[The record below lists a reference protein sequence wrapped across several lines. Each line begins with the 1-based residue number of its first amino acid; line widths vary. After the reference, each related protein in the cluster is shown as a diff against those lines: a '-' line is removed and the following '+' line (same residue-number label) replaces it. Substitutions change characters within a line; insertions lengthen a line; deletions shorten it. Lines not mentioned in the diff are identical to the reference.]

1 MEGPFAGG
9 IGAVDGRCA
18 PLIYDGE
25 KQFVKGNLSTA
36 RDLLLRGMTMYEQL
50 FSKFPVLATD
60 DESLEESITA
70 VYYWQRILKLEFK
83 PIPAQYPLQ
92 RRVRQSSDLA
102 PRHREPVQARHGTR
116 LTHRIAAR
124 LPAARR
130 RVISS
135 QPELEMSAARRN
147 ASIRQACLCA
157 RIADEYRGRD
167 TIVLDLT
174 GVTAIFDFF
183 VLTTAG
189 SPRQMRA
196 IADEVQRVLSAEGS
210 KSLGTEGADSAT
222 WVLQDYGDIV
232 LHVFTP
238 AARSLYDLEHLWADA
253 VRVDWQ
259 GYLDSS
265 KTA

>member
-1 MEGPFAGG
+1 
-9 IGAVDGRCA
+9 
-18 PLIYDGE
+18 
-25 KQFVKGNLSTA
+25 
-36 RDLLLRGMTMYEQL
+36 
-50 FSKFPVLATD
+50 
-60 DESLEESITA
+60 
-70 VYYWQRILKLEFK
+70 
-83 PIPAQYPLQ
+83 
-92 RRVRQSSDLA
+92 
-102 PRHREPVQARHGTR
+102 
-116 LTHRIAAR
+116 
-124 LPAARR
+124 
-130 RVISS
+130 
-135 QPELEMSAARRN
+135 MSAARRN

-183 VLTTAG
+183 VVTTAG

-196 IADEVQRVLSAEGS
+196 IADEVQRVLSLEGS

>member
-1 MEGPFAGG
+1 
-9 IGAVDGRCA
+9 
-18 PLIYDGE
+18 
-25 KQFVKGNLSTA
+25 
-36 RDLLLRGMTMYEQL
+36 
-50 FSKFPVLATD
+50 
-60 DESLEESITA
+60 
-70 VYYWQRILKLEFK
+70 
-83 PIPAQYPLQ
+83 
-92 RRVRQSSDLA
+92 
-102 PRHREPVQARHGTR
+102 
-116 LTHRIAAR
+116 
-124 LPAARR
+124 
-130 RVISS
+130 
-135 QPELEMSAARRN
+135 MSAARRN

-157 RIADEYRGRD
+157 RIADEYRGRE

-210 KSLGTEGADSAT
+210 QSLGTEGADSAT

>member
-1 MEGPFAGG
+1 
-9 IGAVDGRCA
+9 
-18 PLIYDGE
+18 
-25 KQFVKGNLSTA
+25 
-36 RDLLLRGMTMYEQL
+36 
-50 FSKFPVLATD
+50 
-60 DESLEESITA
+60 
-70 VYYWQRILKLEFK
+70 
-83 PIPAQYPLQ
+83 
-92 RRVRQSSDLA
+92 
-102 PRHREPVQARHGTR
+102 
-116 LTHRIAAR
+116 
-124 LPAARR
+124 
-130 RVISS
+130 
-135 QPELEMSAARRN
+135 MSAARRN

-167 TIVLDLT
+167 TVVLDLT

-183 VLTTAG
+183 VVTTAG

-196 IADEVQRVLSAEGS
+196 ITDEVQRVLSAEGS
-210 KSLGTEGADSAT
+210 QSLGTEGADSAT

-238 AARSLYDLEHLWADA
+238 GARSLYDLEHLWADA

>member
-1 MEGPFAGG
+1 
-9 IGAVDGRCA
+9 
-18 PLIYDGE
+18 
-25 KQFVKGNLSTA
+25 
-36 RDLLLRGMTMYEQL
+36 
-50 FSKFPVLATD
+50 
-60 DESLEESITA
+60 
-70 VYYWQRILKLEFK
+70 
-83 PIPAQYPLQ
+83 
-92 RRVRQSSDLA
+92 
-102 PRHREPVQARHGTR
+102 
-116 LTHRIAAR
+116 
-124 LPAARR
+124 
-130 RVISS
+130 
-135 QPELEMSAARRN
+135 
-147 ASIRQACLCA
+147 LCA

-167 TIVLDLT
+167 TVVLDLT

-196 IADEVQRVLSAEGS
+196 IADEVHRVLSAEGS
-210 KSLGTEGADSAT
+210 EPLGTEGADSAT

-232 LHVFTP
+232 LHIFTP

>member
-1 MEGPFAGG
+1 
-9 IGAVDGRCA
+9 
-18 PLIYDGE
+18 
-25 KQFVKGNLSTA
+25 
-36 RDLLLRGMTMYEQL
+36 
-50 FSKFPVLATD
+50 
-60 DESLEESITA
+60 
-70 VYYWQRILKLEFK
+70 
-83 PIPAQYPLQ
+83 
-92 RRVRQSSDLA
+92 
-102 PRHREPVQARHGTR
+102 
-116 LTHRIAAR
+116 
-124 LPAARR
+124 
-130 RVISS
+130 
-135 QPELEMSAARRN
+135 MSAARRN

-174 GVTAIFDFF
+174 GITAIFDFF

-210 KSLGTEGADSAT
+210 QSLGTEGADSAT

>member
-1 MEGPFAGG
+1 
-9 IGAVDGRCA
+9 
-18 PLIYDGE
+18 
-25 KQFVKGNLSTA
+25 
-36 RDLLLRGMTMYEQL
+36 
-50 FSKFPVLATD
+50 
-60 DESLEESITA
+60 
-70 VYYWQRILKLEFK
+70 
-83 PIPAQYPLQ
+83 
-92 RRVRQSSDLA
+92 
-102 PRHREPVQARHGTR
+102 
-116 LTHRIAAR
+116 
-124 LPAARR
+124 
-130 RVISS
+130 
-135 QPELEMSAARRN
+135 MSAARRN

-196 IADEVQRVLSAEGS
+196 IAEEVQRVLSAEGS
-210 KSLGTEGADSAT
+210 QSLGTEGADSAT

-253 VRVDWQ
+253 VQVDWQ

>member
-1 MEGPFAGG
+1 
-9 IGAVDGRCA
+9 
-18 PLIYDGE
+18 
-25 KQFVKGNLSTA
+25 
-36 RDLLLRGMTMYEQL
+36 
-50 FSKFPVLATD
+50 
-60 DESLEESITA
+60 
-70 VYYWQRILKLEFK
+70 
-83 PIPAQYPLQ
+83 
-92 RRVRQSSDLA
+92 
-102 PRHREPVQARHGTR
+102 
-116 LTHRIAAR
+116 
-124 LPAARR
+124 
-130 RVISS
+130 
-135 QPELEMSAARRN
+135 MSAARRN

-167 TIVLDLT
+167 TVVLDLT

-183 VLTTAG
+183 VVTTAG

-196 IADEVQRVLSAEGS
+196 IAEEVQRVLSAEGS
-210 KSLGTEGADSAT
+210 QSLGTEGADSAT

>member
-1 MEGPFAGG
+1 
-9 IGAVDGRCA
+9 
-18 PLIYDGE
+18 
-25 KQFVKGNLSTA
+25 
-36 RDLLLRGMTMYEQL
+36 
-50 FSKFPVLATD
+50 
-60 DESLEESITA
+60 
-70 VYYWQRILKLEFK
+70 
-83 PIPAQYPLQ
+83 
-92 RRVRQSSDLA
+92 
-102 PRHREPVQARHGTR
+102 
-116 LTHRIAAR
+116 
-124 LPAARR
+124 
-130 RVISS
+130 
-135 QPELEMSAARRN
+135 MSAARRN

-196 IADEVQRVLSAEGS
+196 IAEEVQRVLSAEGS
-210 KSLGTEGADSAT
+210 QSLGTEGADSAT